1 MNHESGHRTRDNLL
15 PGDKA
20 LLSRLRAGDSTVL
33 RQLLKRHLP
42 ALRLYAERLLGG
54 AGDPEE
60 VVQEAFIRLWTHRE
74 RWRGDGSVRSLL
86 YTITRNAALD
96 EIRRRKREVPLSDQ
110 LPTPPGPHGPDPLA
124 RLEEDELKKAAEAA
138 IRRLPPRR
146 QEIFRMVREGG
157 LSYREVAEVLDIA
170 PQTVANLMSLAL
182 ADLRASLG
190 PTLWGDSTSAPR
202 GLVTRRAR
210 HASGSE

>member
-1 MNHESGHRTRDNLL
+1 MKHASGHRTRENLL
-15 PGDKA
+15 PGDEE
-20 LLSRLRAGDSTVL
+20 LLSRLRAGDPTVL
-33 RQLLKRHLP
+33 RQLLKRYLP

-54 AGDPEE
+54 SGDPEE
-60 VVQEAFIRLWTHRE
+60 AVQEAFIRLWTHRE
-74 RWRGDGSVRSLL
+74 RWRGDGSIRSLL

-96 EIRRRKREVPLSDQ
+96 ELRRHRREVPLSDHL
-110 LPTPPGPHGPDPLA
+110 LPASRSPDPDPLA
-124 RLEEDELKKAAEAA
+124 CLEEEDLRRAAEEA

-182 ADLRASLG
+182 ADLRACLG
-190 PTLWGDSTSAPR
+190 PVLWGDSASRPC
-202 GLVTRRAR
+202 GLGDRRAR
-210 HASGSE
+210 HVSGSE